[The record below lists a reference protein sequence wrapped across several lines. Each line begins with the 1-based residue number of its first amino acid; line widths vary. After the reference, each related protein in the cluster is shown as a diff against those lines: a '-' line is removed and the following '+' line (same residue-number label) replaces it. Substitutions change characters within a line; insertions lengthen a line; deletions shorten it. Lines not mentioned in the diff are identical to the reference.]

1 MEIAVLAAAAVVGFG
16 MMLKM
21 LVRIATL
28 ESFPTDSSV
37 ETLVSGRYTPNMAE
51 EEHSLPSL
59 TGESCSLMSRR

>member
-1 MEIAVLAAAAVVGFG
+1 MEIAVLAAAVVGFG

-28 ESFPTDSSV
+28 GSFPTGSSV
-37 ETLVSGRYTPNMAE
+37 ETLVSGRSTPNMAE